1 MNNLSMLIDKII
13 KLQWAKTLLFYLLFL
28 NITGNFSNA
37 QVNPQGIPFPR
48 LDSPIETKDTIAAA
62 QSSQNAL
69 TTKKV
74 DTAMKSADIPYL
86 LGKHKD
92 AIAKWYNIP
101 KEKFDKMCQNDK
113 CVKIDQDGRLFHAC
127 AGLALS
133 PEEAQRLI
141 SQESPKSSLTFNYD
155 IETNMAFELE
165 SMPNAKRT
173 IYLDFNGH
181 ITRGTF
187 WNNTDRPE
195 IIHPAMDLVTPGV
208 GLTPDYFTEHELQA
222 IIRIWKQV
230 CEDFSPYEV
239 NVTTKEPPLDKLIK
253 FNNTD
258 QEYGI
263 RVVIGGTGRNFLNAS
278 YGGIAYVGSFSWAND
293 TPTFAFS
300 DNLGRVPKYI
310 AEVISHEV
318 GHTAGLW
325 HHGRTDGA
333 TYHTGDGL
341 WAPIMGSTYAA
352 RVGQWSKGEYPLANN
367 KNPDMETMA
376 KYMPFK
382 EDIEAHPA
390 HNPILGQPLYGTIH
404 KPNEIDSFF
413 LDLKGG
419 TITVRVELPEYFANT
434 DLCMNLK
441 DRDGNILHTY
451 KFYPTPFVTVNV
463 KKGDYILELFGATF
477 VGAGNSAYG
486 STGEYKLTVTQ
497 DTEIPEITNVTITEE
512 TLSGENYLKISNIET
527 SFTHN
532 DMVFSYQWQVASYNS
547 PSSFKDIEGATRNK
561 LNIHGQEFL
570 GKYLKVIVTP
580 HVDQITN
587 KEFVVTPFR
596 VTAPAPQE
604 VIAKEPIEFVSSL
617 NITKNTQMEED
628 LMINELSQGH
638 NYGNNPEWIELLTL
652 KETNLRG
659 LSIKTKDEG
668 ILKFRDLPTW
678 EKIPEG
684 TLILI
689 YNGNEKDPLVEKDKF
704 LPNTERVIIAS
715 SEDKSLFE
723 GSWAKLKSPQNK
735 LTVTTGFENNEKKS
749 YAEGPIN
756 IDNINW
762 VLSDTLIGED
772 PRDMKEGNKSLR
784 IRNGG
789 IQTQD
794 FLKDGISKISFLY
807 SRANFSGDRTGTSP
821 AFQVFYSTEDDPST
835 WIPIS
840 TEIAVYNDVLMEFN
854 AVINY
859 DGEYKIKI
867 VKVSGTKD
875 KRWNIDSLKVTA
887 SNTMNFVKF
896 VNSHNQILDEL
907 TFGYSQKAI
916 KNGFLLP
923 GNTEAF
929 IDSNT
934 KNLKNGENWNQNFWS
949 KNNLSITPGK
959 ANSTENLELFLNLS
973 SQDAG
978 LLAQYSLV
986 NPPESL
992 SIDPHTGRVHGT
1004 INKGGYYELK
1014 IALSIPNSINNGNFE
1029 IIPILVR
1036 QSFAD
1041 TFSDN
1046 PEIANNPQGDHNN
1059 NGIPNIVEFA
1069 LGDNAKTET
1078 SVLTLSE
1085 LNSMIGNI
1093 QKQNTLK
1100 QNTLDQNT
1108 LNQGEQLAL
1117 SITYTKN
1124 KTALGIDTLPQWSS
1138 DLKNWNTDQIQSAV
1152 IEDLGDKETI
1162 ISWIPITSINNKMF
1176 MRVLVKEN

>member
-1 MNNLSMLIDKII
+1 MNNPAIPFNKKI
-13 KLQWAKTLLFYLLFL
+13 KLQWAKTLLFLPLFL
-28 NITGNFSNA
+28 NVTGNSSYS
-37 QVNPQGIPFPR
+37 QVNPQGIPFPK
-48 LDSPIETKDTIAAA
+48 LESPIKTKTTLTTAR
-62 QSSQNAL
+62 SSQSTL

-74 DTAMKSADIPYL
+74 DTAMKSADIPNL
-86 LGKHKD
+86 LGKHKEE
-92 AIAKWYNIP
+92 IAKWYNIP

-113 CVKIDQDGRLFHAC
+113 CVKVDQDGRLFHAC

-133 PEEAQRLI
+133 PEELQRLI
-141 SQESPKSSLTFNYD
+141 SQENPEGSLNFNYD

-195 IIHPAMDLVTPGV
+195 IIHPAMDLVTPGGV

-253 FNNTD
+253 SNNTD

-263 RVVIGGTGRNFLNAS
+263 RVVIGGNGRNFLPAS

-300 DNLGRVPKYI
+300 DNLARNPKYI

-325 HHGRTDGA
+325 HHGTTSGA
-333 TYHTGDGL
+333 TYYGGDGI
-341 WAPIMGSTYAA
+341 WAPIMGVSYGA
-352 RVGQWSKGEYPLANN
+352 RIGQWSKGEYPLANN

-376 KYMPFK
+376 QYMPFK

-390 HNPILGQPLYGTIH
+390 RNPILGQPLYGTIH

-413 LDLKGG
+413 LSLKGG
-419 TITVRVELPEYFANT
+419 EITIRVELPEYFANT

-451 KFYPTPFVTVNV
+451 KFYPSPFVTINV

-497 DTEIPEITNVTITEE
+497 DTEIPEITNVTVTEE
-512 TLSGENYLKISNIET
+512 NPSGENYLKISNIET
-527 SFTHN
+527 SFAH
-532 DMVFSYQWQVASYNS
+532 DDIEFSYQWQVASYNS
-547 PSSFKDIEGATRNK
+547 PSSFKDIEGATHSK
-561 LNIHGQEFL
+561 LNINDQEFL

-580 HVDQITN
+580 HVDQVTN
-587 KEFVVTPFR
+587 KEFVVPPFR

-604 VIAKEPIEFVSSL
+604 IIAKEPIEFVSSL
-617 NITKNTQMEED
+617 NITKNTQMEGD
-628 LMINELSQGH
+628 LIINELSQGH

-659 LSIKTKDEG
+659 LNIKTKNEG

-689 YNGNEKDPLVEKDKF
+689 YNGNEKDPLVGKDKF

-723 GSWAKLKSPQNK
+723 GTWAKLKGPQDE

-749 YAEGPIN
+749 YAEGAIN
-756 IDNINW
+756 IDDINW

-772 PRDMKEGNKSLR
+772 PRDIKEGNRSLR

-821 AFQVFYSTEDDPST
+821 TFQVSYSTIEAPNT

-840 TEIAVYNDVLMEFN
+840 TEIAVYNDMLMEFN

-887 SNTMNFVKF
+887 SNTMNFVQI
-896 VNSHNQILDEL
+896 VNRHNQILDEL

-923 GNTEAF
+923 GNTESF

-949 KNNLSITPGK
+949 KNNLSITPGR
-959 ANSTENLELFLNLS
+959 ANSTKNLELFLNLS
-973 SQDAG
+973 SKDTG
-978 LLAQYSLV
+978 LLTQYSLV
-986 NPPESL
+986 NTPESL

-1004 INKGGYYELK
+1004 INKGGYYEIK
-1014 IALSIPNSINNGNFE
+1014 IALSTPNSINIGEFE
-1029 IIPILVR
+1029 IIPILVK

-1041 TFSDN
+1041 SFPDN

-1069 LGDNAKTET
+1069 LGDNANIKT
-1078 SVLTLSE
+1078 SVLNLSE
-1085 LNSMIGNI
+1085 LNSLLGTA
-1093 QKQNTLK
+1093 QGA
-1100 QNTLDQNT
+1100 NT
-1108 LNQGEQLAL
+1108 LNRDEQLAL
-1117 SITYTKN
+1117 SITYTRN
-1124 KTALGIDTLPQWSS
+1124 KTAIGIETLAQWSN
-1138 DLKNWNTDQIQSAV
+1138 DLTNWNTNLIQSAV
-1152 IEDLGDKETI
+1152 IEDLGDKEKI

-1176 MRVLVKEN
+1176 MRVLVREN